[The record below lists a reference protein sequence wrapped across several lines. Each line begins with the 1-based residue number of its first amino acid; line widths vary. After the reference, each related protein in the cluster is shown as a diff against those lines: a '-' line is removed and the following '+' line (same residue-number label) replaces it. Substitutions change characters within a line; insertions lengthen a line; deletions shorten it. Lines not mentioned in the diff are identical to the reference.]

1 MSRRKSLEELC
12 ATGTYRPCRHG
23 PLPAGLRLNWTSAYQ
38 RKIVPLLEAGFVCPQ
53 CDTRFFPKRKTK
65 YCSARCRVASAKRF
79 RHECEWCRRE
89 FRSSE
94 PKAACCSRKCQN
106 SKREAD
112 APERQASCRVCA
124 VEFVYRHLGGTPA
137 RYCSQRCLE
146 SRRRK
151 HRNLYVRAFQRLR
164 KERIAAN
171 GFENIDPTV
180 VFERDGWSCRI
191 CGDPVK
197 RGCPHLDPLAP
208 TIDHIIPV
216 SKGGPHTMA
225 NVQCAHRVCNTR
237 KNNKVPA

>member
-1 MSRRKSLEELC
+1 M
-12 ATGTYRPCRHG
+12 
-23 PLPAGLRLNWTSAYQ
+23 AGVSYYQ
-38 RKIVPLLEAGFVCPQ
+38 RKIAPVLAAGFGCPS
-53 CDTRFFPKRKTK
+53 CEKRFYPTRKTK

-106 SKREAD
+106 NKRVAD
-112 APERQASCRVCA
+112 APEREVVCRVCA
-124 VEFVYRHLGGTPA
+124 TVFVCRHVGGTPA

-151 HRNLYVRAFQRLR
+151 HRNQYIKAWRRLR
-164 KERIAAN
+164 EGRIAAN
-171 GFENIDPTV
+171 GFEDIDPTA
-180 VFERDGWSCRI
+180 VFERDGWACGI
-191 CGDPVK
+191 CGGPVK
-197 RGCPHLDPLAP
+197 RGCHFQDPLAP

-225 NVQCAHRVCNTR
+225 NVQCAHRECNTR